1 MIKPMSDKIKKIK
14 DTLNKTIWTDNI
26 EKLKSHLYEQRGNI
40 QGKSSLLMLPKNTA
54 DVVKIVKFCN
64 KNKISIVPQGGRTGL
79 CGGTVPNKNGEEIL
93 LSTEKMNKVIEVS
106 KDGFYMI
113 VQAGCSL
120 SLIKKIAFENN
131 RFFPLS
137 LPSQS
142 SCTIG
147 GNISTNAGGAAVL
160 KYGMT
165 KELVEGIEVVLPN
178 GEIINSIKN
187 IEKDNRGFDPKYLHI
202 GSEGTLG
209 IITKVKIR
217 LFPEIKKK
225 TMAIVATNTINNLIN
240 FLRITKNDCYE
251 YFSSFEINTNIGLNL
266 INKFY
271 KDIPIPFDNQYNW
284 YAIVELSAYDNVNL
298 EKKISDIISKSIK
311 NKIIF
316 DAIIPQ
322 NLKQY
327 NNIWKTRE
335 LLSEA
340 QKLNGKSI
348 KHDISIP
355 IEKIPLFIKKAR
367 KLLTD
372 FPKNNIL
379 IFGHLAEGNL
389 HYNIS
394 KPKTMSMSVFNKLHK
409 KVNSNIFNMVYDL
422 GGSFS
427 AEHGIGLI
435 KKKEF
440 KKYTSKEELVIKYN
454 IKKLLDPNNIMNPGK
469 IFN

>member
-1 MIKPMSDKIKKIK
+1 MIIPMSNKIKKIK
-14 DTLNKTIWTDNI
+14 EKLNKTIWTDNI
-26 EKLKSHLYEQRGNI
+26 AKLSSHLYEQRGNL

-54 DVVKIVKFCN
+54 DVVKIVKICN

-79 CGGTVPNKNGEEIL
+79 CGGTIPTKNGQEIL
-93 LSTEKMNKVIEVS
+93 LSTEKMDKVIEVS

-137 LPSQS
+137 LPSES

-147 GNISTNAGGAAVL
+147 GNISTNAGGSAVL

-178 GEIINSIKN
+178 GEVLNSIKN

-225 TMAIVATNTINNLIN
+225 AMAIVATNSIKNLIK
-240 FLRITKNDCYE
+240 FLNITKNE
-251 YFSSFEINTNIGLNL
+251 YFEFFSSFEINTNIGLNL

-271 KDIPIPFDNQYNW
+271 NDIPIPFDNQYSW
-284 YAIVELSAYDNVNL
+284 YAIVELSSYDNINL
-298 EKKISDIISKSIK
+298 ETKISNIISKSIK

-322 NLKQY
+322 NIKQY

-355 IEKIPLFIKKAR
+355 IEKIPFFLKEAR
-367 KLLTD
+367 KSLTD
-372 FPKNNIL
+372 FSKNNIL
-379 IFGHLAEGNL
+379 TFGHLAEGNL

-394 KPKTMSMSVFNKLHK
+394 KPKTMHKSVFNKLHK
-409 KVNSNIFNMVYDL
+409 KVNNNIFNLVHDL

-440 KKYTSKEELVIKYN
+440 KKYTSKEEFLIKYN
-454 IKKLLDPNNIMNPGK
+454 LKKLLDPNNIMNPGK

>member
-1 MIKPMSDKIKKIK
+1 MIKPMSNKIKKLK
-14 DTLNKTIWTDNI
+14 DKLNKTIWTDNI

-79 CGGTVPNKNGEEIL
+79 CGGTVPNKSGKEIL
-93 LSTEKMNKVIEVS
+93 LSTENMDKVIEFS

-137 LPSQS
+137 LPSES

-178 GEIINSIKN
+178 GEVLNSIKN

-217 LFPEIKKK
+217 LFPEIKEKA
-225 TMAIVATNTINNLIN
+225 MAIVATNTINNLIN
-240 FLRITKNDCYE
+240 FLNITKNECYE
-251 YFSSFEINTNIGLNL
+251 YFSSFEINST
-266 INKFY
+266 K
-271 KDIPIPFDNQYNW
+271 
-284 YAIVELSAYDNVNL
+284 
-298 EKKISDIISKSIK
+298 
-311 NKIIF
+311 
-316 DAIIPQ
+316 
-322 NLKQY
+322 
-327 NNIWKTRE
+327 
-335 LLSEA
+335 
-340 QKLNGKSI
+340 
-348 KHDISIP
+348 
-355 IEKIPLFIKKAR
+355 
-367 KLLTD
+367 
-372 FPKNNIL
+372 
-379 IFGHLAEGNL
+379 
-389 HYNIS
+389 
-394 KPKTMSMSVFNKLHK
+394 
-409 KVNSNIFNMVYDL
+409 
-422 GGSFS
+422 
-427 AEHGIGLI
+427 
-435 KKKEF
+435 
-440 KKYTSKEELVIKYN
+440 
-454 IKKLLDPNNIMNPGK
+454 
-469 IFN
+469 

>member
-1 MIKPMSDKIKKIK
+1 MIKPMSNKLKTLKDK
-14 DTLNKTIWTDNI
+14 LNKTIWTDSI
-26 EKLKSHLYEQRGNI
+26 EKLKPHLTEQRGNI
-40 QGKSSLLMLPKNTA
+40 QGKSSLLTLPKNTA
-54 DVVKIVKFCN
+54 DVVKIVKICN
-64 KNKISIVPQGGRTGL
+64 KNKVSIVPQGGRTGL
-79 CGGTVPNKNGEEIL
+79 CAGTIPNKSGKEIL
-93 LSTEKMNKVIEVS
+93 LSTEKMNKVIEVN

-113 VQAGCSL
+113 AEAGCTL
-120 SLIKKIAFENN
+120 SLIKKKAIENN

-137 LPSQS
+137 LPSEG

-178 GEIINSIKN
+178 GEIFNSIKN
-187 IEKDNRGFDPKYLHI
+187 IEKDNRGFDPKYLYI

-225 TMAIVATNTINNLIN
+225 VMAIVATNTINNLIN
-240 FLRITKNDCYE
+240 FLNATKNECYE
-251 YFSSFEINTNIGLNL
+251 YFSAFEINTNIGLNL
-266 INKFY
+266 IKKFY
-271 KDIPIPFDNQYNW
+271 NFIPIPFNNKYSW
-284 YAIVELSAYDNVNL
+284 YAIVELCSYDNVNL
-298 EKKISDIISKSIK
+298 EKKINNIITQSIK

-316 DAIIPQ
+316 DAIFPQ

-355 IEKIPLFIKKAR
+355 IDKIPLFLKKA
-367 KLLTD
+367 KKSLTE
-372 FPKNNIL
+372 FHKNDIL
-379 IFGHLAEGNL
+379 TFGHLAEGNL
-389 HYNIS
+389 HFNIS
-394 KPKTMSMSVFNKLHK
+394 KPKTMSEAVFNKLNK
-409 KVNSNIFNMVYDL
+409 KVNSNIFNIVQDL

-427 AEHGIGLI
+427 AEHGIGVI

-440 KKYTSKEELVIKYN
+440 KKYTSKEEFIIKKN
-454 IKKLLDPNNIMNPGK
+454 LKKLLDPKNIMNPGK

>member
-1 MIKPMSDKIKKIK
+1 MSNKIKILK
-14 DTLNKTIWTDNI
+14 DQLNQTIWTDNI
-26 EKLKSHLYEQRGNI
+26 EKLKPYLYEQRGNI
-40 QGKSSLLMLPKNTA
+40 QGKSSLLILPKNTA
-54 DVVKIVKFCN
+54 DVVKIVKVCN
-64 KNKISIVPQGGRTGL
+64 KNKIKIVPQGGRTGL
-79 CGGTVPNKNGEEIL
+79 CGGTIPNKNGEEVV
-93 LSTEKMNKVIEVS
+93 LSTEKMNQIIQIN
-106 KDGFYMI
+106 KDRFYMV

-120 SLIKKIAFENN
+120 SSIKNKAFENN

-137 LPSQS
+137 LPSES

-178 GEIINSIKN
+178 GEILNSIKN
-187 IEKDNRGFDPKYLHI
+187 IEKDNRGFDPKYIHI

-209 IITKVKIR
+209 IITKVKLR
-217 LFPEIKKK
+217 LFPKINKKV
-225 TMAIVATNTINNLIN
+225 MVIVATNAVENLIN
-240 FLRITKNDCYE
+240 LLNYTKNQCYE
-251 YFSSFEINTNIGLNL
+251 YFSSFEVNTNIGFDL
-266 INKFY
+266 IKKYY
-271 KDIPIPFDNQYNW
+271 KDIPIPFDNQYSW
-284 YAIVELSAYDNVNL
+284 YAIVELCSYDDLDL
-298 EKKISDIISKSIK
+298 EKKIKNIINNSIK
-311 NKIIF
+311 NKLIF

-340 QKLNGKSI
+340 QKLHGKSI
-348 KHDISIP
+348 KHDISVP
-355 IEKIPLFIKKAR
+355 IEKIPLFLKRAR
-367 KLLTD
+367 KCLNN

-379 IFGHLAEGNL
+379 TFGHLAEGNL

-394 KPKTMSMSVFNKLHK
+394 KPENMSNSVFNKLHD
-409 KVNSNIFNMVYDL
+409 KVNSNIFEIVHDL

-435 KKKEF
+435 RKKEF
-440 KKYTSKEELVIKYN
+440 KKYTSREELIIKSN
-454 IKKLLDPNNIMNPGK
+454 LKKLLDPNNIMNPGK